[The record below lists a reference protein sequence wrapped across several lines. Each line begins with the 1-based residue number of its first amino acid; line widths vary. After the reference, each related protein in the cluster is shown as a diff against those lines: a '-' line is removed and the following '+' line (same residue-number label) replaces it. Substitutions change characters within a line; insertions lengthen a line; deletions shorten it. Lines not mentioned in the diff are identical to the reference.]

1 MATGCSWPAG
11 GPGPDRCPSVA
22 WASRVFQLTAD
33 PSQRLLGQSFHI
45 LIASVLEQLCQRRSQ
60 QFSATPV
67 GIGLESVPITITDS
81 EALMK
86 NQRLFKAL
94 FRPFLRGHVA
104 VGVGDGRAYPHLCE
118 GWSR

>member
-1 MATGCSWPAG
+1 
-11 GPGPDRCPSVA
+11 
-22 WASRVFQLTAD
+22 
-33 PSQRLLGQSFHI
+33 
-45 LIASVLEQLCQRRSQ
+45 
-60 QFSATPV
+60 
-67 GIGLESVPITITDS
+67 VPITITDS